1 MPSPAVSP
9 PLGDVATDRRFPRGW
24 FARGIE
30 PDPRFT
36 LANERTCLAWIR
48 TSLSCFGAW
57 SAAVCAGG
65 ALAAAF
71 VGLLGRRR
79 ADRANID
86 LLSGHGIPGDGR
98 LLVCL
103 ASLVSAVAGLAVLF
117 VVRLEVS
124 T

>member
-1 MPSPAVSP
+1 M
-9 PLGDVATDRRFPRGW
+9 
-24 FARGIE
+24 
-30 PDPRFT
+30 
-36 LANERTCLAWIR
+36 
-48 TSLSCFGAW
+48 
-57 SAAVCAGG
+57 CAGG